1 MKLCGIAIT
10 HLKKITTF
18 GKKKKMPLLKEK
30 YYNKKG
36 SSYFYSFATFPSI
49 KVYKESTGSSWK
61 QHLLFG
67 DYIVVKDLEIKNNR
81 VLVRS
86 RHATGWA
93 KITELQKE
101 RVLEVNFI
109 DIGQGDGCHIVT
121 PNDEHILVDA
131 GEYDNMN
138 RYLSWRFNLY
148 RKKNPLPF
156 PFQVVISH
164 SDKDH
169 YRGFEYIFKNDKI
182 RVENIYHNGIVERPG
197 EAHAFGTIKD
207 GFITSLVTD
216 TPQMLDIITD
226 KDKRKGK
233 YSMYAKTLY
242 QVLTHNPDVTFKS
255 LSLKDGFLENFDES
269 NTANA
274 KGFTIE
280 LLGPITQ
287 QKDNKEVLISIN
299 NAGKDKN
306 GHSVLLKLIY
316 DKVRILLGGDVNT
329 EFGELIYNY
338 FKQKNELGR
347 LEMDVAKACHHG
359 SNHFHYDFIAALQ
372 PIGTVISS
380 GDEESYAHPRP
391 DAIGAFGKC
400 GYSKTPLIFS
410 TELARSN
417 KEITRKKLE
426 TVSDNLGKIKAN
438 DAAIKILK
446 KTSGDDHQE
455 AIKKLKSKNTK
466 LNKAINSYLTKFG
479 MINLRTDG
487 NKMILAQKLE
497 RAAAHGKWDIHG
509 LEYDTTSKRFEHVE

>member
-1 MKLCGIAIT
+1 
-10 HLKKITTF
+10 
-18 GKKKKMPLLKEK
+18 MPLLKDSQ
-30 YYNKKG
+30 YNQKG

-49 KVYKESTGSSWK
+49 KIYKEKTGSSWK

-67 DYIVVKDLEIKNNR
+67 DYIVVKDLDIQNNR

-93 KITELQKE
+93 KIDELQKE

-156 PFQVVISH
+156 PFEVVISH

-169 YRGFEYIFKNDKI
+169 YRGFDYIFKNDKI
-182 RVENIYHNGIVERPG
+182 KIDNIYHNGIVERPG
-197 EAHAFGTIKD
+197 EAHAFGTVKD

-216 TPQMLDIITD
+216 TQQMLDIITD
-226 KDKRKGK
+226 KNKRKGK
-233 YSMYAKTLY
+233 RSMYAKTLY
-242 QVLTHNPDVTFKS
+242 GVLKHNPDVRFKS
-255 LSLKDGFLENFDES
+255 LSLDDAYLDNFEAT
-269 NTANA
+269 NTANDKA
-274 KGFTIE
+274 FNIE

-287 QKDNKEVLISIN
+287 KKNNKDVLVSIN

-329 EFGELIYNY
+329 EFGELIYQH
-338 FKQKNELGR
+338 FEKKNQLDR
-347 LEMDVAKACHHG
+347 LVMDVAKACHHG
-359 SNHFHYDFIAALQ
+359 SNHFHYGFIEALQ

-410 TELARSN
+410 TELARSTR
-417 KEITRKKLE
+417 EITRKRLE
-426 TVSDNLGKIKAN
+426 VVSDNLAKIKDN
-438 DAAIKILK
+438 KAAINLLK
-446 KTSGDDHQE
+446 KTAGDHAE

-466 LNKAINSYLTKFG
+466 LNKEINSYLTKFG
-479 MINLRTDG
+479 MINLRSDG
-487 NKMILAQKLE
+487 KKMILAQKLE
-497 RAAAHGKWDIHG
+497 RAAAHGKWDIHP
-509 LEYDTTSKRFEHVE
+509 LEYDVNTERFEHVEH